1 MTSNVLACVG
11 VLNVLVH
18 LGLVELLILYMGF
31 AFLSISKSIKVG
43 AKVRSRITICL
54 IRRMVYQSVYLL
66 FGFRR
71 KKHALFLIGLDR
83 FAMLFFIRW
92 LLSPLGGFL
101 DHDPIFKFS
110 IITISPARQEFE
122 QRIRFRVSPINRL
135 IYFGS
140 IWELYIASILAWHE
154 YRPELD
160 TVALPH
166 RFSSLIRL
174 FPICDL
180 ELGIHLCEC

>member
-1 MTSNVLACVG
+1 
-11 VLNVLVH
+11 
-18 LGLVELLILYMGF
+18 MGF

-43 AKVRSRITICL
+43 AKVRSRIAICL

-71 KKHALFLIGLDR
+71 KKHVLFLLGLDR

-101 DHDPIFKFS
+101 NHDPIFKFS

-122 QRIRFRVSPINRL
+122 QRIRFRVSPNSL

-140 IWELYIASILAWHE
+140 IWELHSINSVAWHE

-160 TVALPH
+160 TVALLD

-180 ELGIHLCEC
+180 ELGIHMCEC